1 MMVFVFRV
9 PDAAD
14 LLEDI
19 VQWIRGK
26 NVFIEEDCMIIN
38 FGLVVVCSSLC
49 HNRLMLGLL

>member
-1 MMVFVFRV
+1 VMVFVFRV

-19 VQWIRGK
+19 VQWISGK